1 MGSDGAGLPG
11 GELLAGLLRAAGSS
25 LVGMEVAAAAGN
37 GFGLGL
43 LTQQVQIPLA
53 TAWRLMT
60 ARVAAG
66 AGAGGWS
73 YYLNLD
79 PAVGQP
85 GVVNA
90 PLTALQGRQLAGS
103 SPSNQNHIPAV
114 LPRPF
119 LQLLQIVA
127 WKMSMAPRPAG
138 RTGCS
143 SAPTA
148 TTGQHER
155 WGAGGGQPLAR
166 PAAAAAGRGVCG

>member
-90 PLTALQGRQLAGS
+90 PLTALQGRQMQAPLLPIKITSRPS
-103 SPSNQNHIPAV
+103 S
-114 LPRPF
+114 L
-119 LQLLQIVA
+119 
-127 WKMSMAPRPAG
+127 G
-138 RTGCS
+138 RSFSCCRS
-143 SAPTA
+143 
-148 TTGQHER
+148 
-155 WGAGGGQPLAR
+155 W
-166 PAAAAAGRGVCG
+166 RGK

>member
-1 MGSDGAGLPG
+1 MHPLLMQELACQQGGAGLPAWLNWTASLAEMGSDGAGLPG

-90 PLTALQGRQLAGS
+90 PLSALQGRHCRLLSFQSKSHPG
-103 SPSNQNHIPAV
+103 
-114 LPRPF
+114 RP
-119 LQLLQIVA
+119 
-127 WKMSMAPRPAG
+127 P
-138 RTGCS
+138 
-143 SAPTA
+143 
-148 TTGQHER
+148 
-155 WGAGGGQPLAR
+155 
-166 PAAAAAGRGVCG
+166 